1 MCTLVKSLIIFP
13 LKKNPSSTL
22 FKKKEIL
29 NASRKFLFIIH
40 CIFNDVFLSWKFQ
53 QHATGYENPASFK
66 FLPVF
71 SLQFYI
77 LKTRY
82 PHQRWSSIK
91 TFGILHNSF
100 FMASKDKLCLNSC
113 LHEPPSVVSIL
124 FWRITLHKDA
134 FCQKRIGY
142 INSECI
148 KELELIDTFAKR
160 TARLDTTHYKIML
173 IIFTH
178 FSRLC
183 LYRYYYI
190 SNFEYNM
197 KWNAW
202 YFEILYIIN

>member
-1 MCTLVKSLIIFP
+1 MFSSVGNSSSILQDTKTRLALNFFLYFLYSFIYLKPGILISVEVP
-13 LKKNPSSTL
+13 LKHL
-22 FKKKEIL
+22 
-29 NASRKFLFIIH
+29 A
-40 CIFNDVFLSWKFQ
+40 
-53 QHATGYENPASFK
+53 
-66 FLPVF
+66 
-71 SLQFYI
+71 FYI
-77 LKTRY
+77 
-82 PHQRWSSIK
+82 
-91 TFGILHNSF
+91 ILF

-113 LHEPPSVVSIL
+113 LHEPSSVVSIL

-183 LYRYYYI
+183 LYKYYII
-190 SNFEYNM
+190 SNFEYNL
-197 KWNAW
+197 KCAVFRNS
-202 YFEILYIIN
+202 LHH